1 MSRACNPRVGVPAST
16 STVSTVRASTPRPNS
31 LGRAAAAA
39 SLALAVAVGPP
50 AFAAAPAPSFS
61 GVDPKESAFIRALVE
76 KSERDKVKNDEAR
89 LENFYKRDYRINKLL
104 GGEVLKEPCDPR
116 DPEFGWEC
124 RPTLPRLPQDRFA
137 FDDDLREKTGYGL
150 VRGTR
155 DVDAAADALVASEL
169 EKSRAVESVE
179 AVETIDAIDPNEKE
193 LAQSD
198 N

>member
-1 MSRACNPRVGVPAST
+1 M
-16 STVSTVRASTPRPNS
+16 
-31 LGRAAAAA
+31 
-39 SLALAVAVGPP
+39 
-50 AFAAAPAPSFS
+50 
-61 GVDPKESAFIRALVE
+61 E
-76 KSERDKVKNDEAR
+76 KSEKDKVKNDEER

-137 FDDDLREKTGYGL
+137 FDDDMSEKTGYGL
-150 VRGTR
+150 VRGAR
-155 DVDAAADALVASEL
+155 DVDAAAEALIASDFERSGAD
-169 EKSRAVESVE
+169 ESSDTVENVDAVEN
-179 AVETIDAIDPNEKE
+179 DHPNEVE

>member
-1 MSRACNPRVGVPAST
+1 VPAST
-16 STVSTVRASTPRPNS
+16 STVSTVRPSLPRANS
-31 LGRAAAAA
+31 FGRAAAAA
-39 SLALAVAVGPP
+39 TLALVVSVSPP
-50 AFAAAPAPSFS
+50 ALAKAPAPSFS

-76 KSERDKVKNDEAR
+76 KSEKDKVKNDEER

-137 FDDDLREKTGYGL
+137 FDDDMREKTGYGL
-150 VRGTR
+150 VRGAR
-155 DVDAAADALVASEL
+155 DVDAAAEALIASDSER
-169 EKSRAVESVE
+169 SRADESSDTVENVD
-179 AVETIDAIDPNEKE
+179 AVENDHPNEVE